1 MSMKA
6 FRTDKG
12 SHIHILPIT
21 ITIGT
26 SAHIRCMLFTSAS
39 VYDKVYTLEGD
50 DYARWG
56 ADDDYIKNWICDQEP
71 YLGRPVPD
79 VDASGNPI
87 IYAAPAT
94 TAAPATSQIFYDDT
108 RSVHNDADLQK
119 ITTLEEQMVEQQ
131 RLVSQ
136 LKSILI
142 SKGMI

>member
-26 SAHIRCMLFTSAS
+26 SAQIRCMIFTSAS

-56 ADDDYIKNWICDQEP
+56 ADDDYIKNWICDKEP
-71 YLGRPVPD
+71 YLGRPVSD

-87 IYAAPAT
+87 LCAAPAT
-94 TAAPATSQIFYDDT
+94 NDDN
-108 RSVHNDADLQK
+108 RSVHNDADIARIQTLQ
-119 ITTLEEQMVEQQ
+119 EQLDVQAGK
-131 RLVSQ
+131 
-136 LKSILI
+136 LKTIMDLLYKNGSI
-142 SKGMI
+142 

>member
-12 SHIHILPIT
+12 CHIHILPIT
-21 ITIGT
+21 ITVGT

-39 VYDKVYTLEGD
+39 VYDRVYTLEGD

-79 VDASGNPI
+79 VDASGNAI
-87 IYAAPAT
+87 AYV
-94 TAAPATSQIFYDDT
+94 APATSAPATYHDDT
-108 RSVHNDADLQK
+108 RSVHNDADIAK
-119 ITTLEEQMVEQQ
+119 ITTLEEQMVEQT
-131 RLVSQ
+131 RQ
-136 LKSILI
+136 LQQMRQIMI